1 MTPPAAAGALAPRP
15 ARERSR
21 LAPGVRRPR
30 RVSGPARR
38 PPGPGSARRVQRR
51 GGLLLG
57 LLWAL
62 ERVSSHRLLERLVRG
77 RAWLGL
83 VTFALIGIVTLQ
95 LALLKLNGA
104 VGRDLQREA
113 ALQRENATLSIENSE
128 LAATDRV
135 QSRAAQLGMEF
146 APSSALGFL
155 SSHPSADLRRSATVL
170 SAPARTATAGAEGSA
185 SGEASASG
193 SSGSSAGS
201 QAEGAEPGGAQA
213 SAGERSGEGPG
224 AQATGGEAAANG
236 AASPGGG
243 EAKEGGS
250 QTGSPAGSPPST
262 AAGGAQAVPGG

>member
-38 PPGPGSARRVQRR
+38 PPGPGRGRRAQRR

-104 VGRDLQREA
+104 VGRDLQSEA

-146 APSSALGFL
+146 APSSALRFL

-170 SAPARTATAGAEGSA
+170 SAPARTATAGAEASA
-185 SGEASASG
+185 SGEAASG
-193 SSGSSAGS
+193 SSASSAGS

>member
-104 VGRDLQREA
+104 VGRDLQSEA

-170 SAPARTATAGAEGSA
+170 SAPARTATAGAEASA
-185 SGEASASG
+185 SGEAASG
-193 SSGSSAGS
+193 SSASSAGS

>member
-1 MTPPAAAGALAPRP
+1 
-15 ARERSR
+15 
-21 LAPGVRRPR
+21 VRRPR

-104 VGRDLQREA
+104 VGRDLQSEA

-170 SAPARTATAGAEGSA
+170 SAPARTATAGAEASA
-185 SGEASASG
+185 SGEAASG
-193 SSGSSAGS
+193 SSASSAGS